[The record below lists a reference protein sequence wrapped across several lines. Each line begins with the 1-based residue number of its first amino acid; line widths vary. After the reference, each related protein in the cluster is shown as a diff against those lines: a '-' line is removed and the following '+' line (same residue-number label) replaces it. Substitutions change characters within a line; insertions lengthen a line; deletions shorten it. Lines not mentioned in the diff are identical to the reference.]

1 MDKHKDYG
9 ILLATDYLKKFVA
22 WVMDLS
28 KPDNGLFMLKRQ
40 YNTAPVNAKMQ
51 FSGAAYRLFYG
62 CVL

>member
-28 KPDNGLFMLKRQ
+28 KPDNELL
-40 YNTAPVNAKMQ
+40 NNV
-51 FSGAAYRLFYG
+51 YR
-62 CVL
+62 